1 MKKCIHKSKPLVE
14 MPICKKKKKKKK
26 KNAQRKS
33 KINILKNKSKI
44 IEIPVND
51 RYVNQKCKNS
61 YVMVRHLPIICSA
74 IAFR

>member
-14 MPICKKKKKKKK
+14 MPICKKKKKK

-44 IEIPVND
+44 IEIPVNH

-61 YVMVRHLPIICSA
+61 YVMVTHLPIICSA